1 MAVTICTYL
10 PCSVSTLL
18 LVLKGRSHIA
28 IVLVFRG
35 FEWALGRGA
44 CVPVIFGSNLLDG
57 AGFGVHWLVFAGP
70 ALFTEAIFR
79 FSDLSSG
86 DDR

>member
-1 MAVTICTYL
+1 VYIFAMLRLHAVTGPKNEGAI
-10 PCSVSTLL
+10 
-18 LVLKGRSHIA
+18 IA

-44 CVPVIFGSNLLDG
+44 CVPVILGSNLLDG

-70 ALFTEAIFR
+70 TVFTEATFR